1 MNEGHGAGPQ
11 LVGQLT
17 EDDPVGQSLG
27 QVIGQRPLQ
36 LGLKHLG
43 DGKEGERSASPEEV
57 PGWARRRLRG
67 SQEAW
72 AHAEPRLHPHESH
85 LSYLA
90 QLSHHLLFVQKLGGS
105 PRSQD
110 SVW

>member
-27 QVIGQRPLQ
+27 QVIRQRPLQ

-57 PGWARRRLRG
+57 PGWARRRLR
-67 SQEAW
+67 EAG
-72 AHAEPRLHPHESH
+72 
-85 LSYLA
+85 
-90 QLSHHLLFVQKLGGS
+90 KLGPTRNPGS
-105 PRSQD
+105 THTSPTSHTWRS
-110 SVW
+110 

>member
-27 QVIGQRPLQ
+27 QVIRQRPLQ
-36 LGLKHLG
+36 LGLKH
-43 DGKEGERSASPEEV
+43 
-57 PGWARRRLRG
+57 
-67 SQEAW
+67 
-72 AHAEPRLHPHESH
+72 
-85 LSYLA
+85 LA